1 MKTLMLSTTA
11 ALALLAGIVASS
23 ATSTT
28 TTTTTR
34 ETTTGATGG
43 ATVTIDPT
51 IETEVRTYV
60 TRENWRSVDVPSGT
74 SIVVGSELPSSI
86 ELRTVP
92 RVERYR
98 VAVVGGRT
106 VLVDPSTRRIVRIIE
121 SR

>member
-1 MKTLMLSTTA
+1 MKTLMLGTTA
-11 ALALLAGIVASS
+11 VLALLAGVVASS
-23 ATSTT
+23 ATSV
-28 TTTTTR
+28 TTTTR
-34 ETTTGATGG
+34 ETTTTGATGG
-43 ATVTIDPT
+43 ATVTIDPE

-74 SIVVGSELPSSI
+74 TIAVGSELPSTV

-106 VLVDPSTRRIVRIIE
+106 VLVDPGTRRIVRIIE

>member
-11 ALALLAGIVASS
+11 ALALLAGVVASS
-23 ATSTT
+23 ATTVTT
-28 TTTTTR
+28 T
-34 ETTTGATGG
+34 TTTGATGG
-43 ATVTIDPT
+43 ATVTIDPE

-60 TRENWRSVDVPSGT
+60 TRENWRSVDVPTGT
-74 SIVVGSELPSSI
+74 SITVGSELPSSI

-98 VAVVGGRT
+98 AAVVGGRT

>member
-11 ALALLAGIVASS
+11 ALALLAGVVASS

-28 TTTTTR
+28 TTTTR
-34 ETTTGATGG
+34 ETTTTGG
-43 ATVTIDPT
+43 ATVTIEPEV
-51 IETEVRTYV
+51 ETEVRTYV
-60 TRENWRSVDVPSGT
+60 TRENWRSVDVPTGT

-98 VAVVGGRT
+98 AAVVGGRT

>member
-23 ATSTT
+23 ATSTA

-34 ETTTGATGG
+34 ETTTGG
-43 ATVTIDPT
+43 AVTIDPA

-60 TRENWRSVDVPSGT
+60 TRENWRSVDAPTGT
-74 SIVVGSELPSSI
+74 SIVVGSELPSTI

-98 VAVVGGRT
+98 AAVVGGRT

>member
-11 ALALLAGIVASS
+11 ALALLAVVVASS

-34 ETTTGATGG
+34 ETTTTGG
-43 ATVTIDPT
+43 ATVTIEPEV
-51 IETEVRTYV
+51 ETEVRTYV

-74 SIVVGSELPSSI
+74 SITVGTELPSSI

-98 VAVVGGRT
+98 AAVVGGRT